1 MHTSTIHPNTV
12 NLRTYEH
19 YVRHATI
26 DMMPSTGLR
35 QDDYLKSNNTMAKQR
50 TAHAYELELRKMI
63 KSRTGADMEPWL
75 LPQVRATA
83 ANMVMLDKVQEEL
96 LDLDNLVAPVS
107 GSMGQ
112 YKNEVSPL
120 LPYYDK
126 MQRTL
131 LMQFEALGLNYKTT
145 PSKVKEDTKKGV
157 DEEDPMA
164 NYYKGMK

>member
-1 MHTSTIHPNTV
+1 
-12 NLRTYEH
+12 
-19 YVRHATI
+19 
-26 DMMPSTGLR
+26 
-35 QDDYLKSNNTMAKQR
+35 MARKK

-83 ANMVMLDKVQEEL
+83 SNMVMLDKVQAEL
-96 LDLDNLVAPVS
+96 EATDSLVTLVS
-107 GSMGQ
+107 GSMAQ
-112 YKNEVSPL
+112 MKNEVSPL

-131 LMQFEALGLNYKTT
+131 MLQFEAIGLNYKTT

-157 DEEDPMA
+157 DAEKDGLA
-164 NYYKGMK
+164 NMLTAAKEGLNDIPDFE

>member
-1 MHTSTIHPNTV
+1 
-12 NLRTYEH
+12 
-19 YVRHATI
+19 
-26 DMMPSTGLR
+26 
-35 QDDYLKSNNTMAKQR
+35 MAKQR

-83 ANMVMLDKVQEEL
+83 SNMVMLDKVQAEL
-96 LDLDNLVAPVS
+96 EDTKRFVIMMP
-107 GSMGQ
+107 GSTAQM
-112 YKNEVSPL
+112 KNEVNPL

-131 LMQFEALGLNYKTT
+131 MLQFEAIGLNYKTT

-157 DEEDPMA
+157 DAEKDGLSNLLTQARDTMNEIPDI
-164 NYYKGMK
+164 G

>member
-1 MHTSTIHPNTV
+1 
-12 NLRTYEH
+12 
-19 YVRHATI
+19 
-26 DMMPSTGLR
+26 
-35 QDDYLKSNNTMAKQR
+35 MAKTK
-50 TAHAYELELRKMI
+50 TAKQYEAELRLMI
-63 KSRTGADMEPWL
+63 KARTGADMEPWL

-96 LDLDNLVAPVS
+96 LNLDYLVAPVS

-131 LMQFEALGLNYKTT
+131 MLQFEAIGLNYKTT
-145 PSKVKEDTKKGV
+145 PSKVKEDTKKGI

-164 NYYKGMK
+164 KYYKGK

>member
-1 MHTSTIHPNTV
+1 
-12 NLRTYEH
+12 
-19 YVRHATI
+19 
-26 DMMPSTGLR
+26 
-35 QDDYLKSNNTMAKQR
+35 MAKDR

-96 LDLDNLVAPVS
+96 LNLDYLVAPVS

-120 LPYYDK
+120 LP
-126 MQRTL
+126 
-131 LMQFEALGLNYKTT
+131 
-145 PSKVKEDTKKGV
+145 
-157 DEEDPMA
+157 
-164 NYYKGMK
+164 

>member
-1 MHTSTIHPNTV
+1 
-12 NLRTYEH
+12 
-19 YVRHATI
+19 
-26 DMMPSTGLR
+26 
-35 QDDYLKSNNTMAKQR
+35 MAKKK

-83 ANMVMLDKVQEEL
+83 DNMVMLDKVQAEL
-96 LDLDNLVAPVS
+96 LDTSALVKTVP

-112 YKNEVSPL
+112 YKDEVTPL

-131 LMQFEALGLNYKTT
+131 MLQFEALGLNYKTT

-164 NYYKGMK
+164 NYYRGKQ

>member
-1 MHTSTIHPNTV
+1 
-12 NLRTYEH
+12 
-19 YVRHATI
+19 
-26 DMMPSTGLR
+26 
-35 QDDYLKSNNTMAKQR
+35 MAKQR

-83 ANMVMLDKVQEEL
+83 DNMVMLDKVQAEL
-96 LDLDNLVAPVS
+96 LDTSALVKTVP

-112 YKNEVSPL
+112 YKDEVTPL

-131 LMQFEALGLNYKTT
+131 MLQFEAIGLNYKTT

-164 NYYKGMK
+164 NYYRGKQ

>member
-1 MHTSTIHPNTV
+1 
-12 NLRTYEH
+12 
-19 YVRHATI
+19 
-26 DMMPSTGLR
+26 
-35 QDDYLKSNNTMAKQR
+35 MAKQK

-83 ANMVMLDKVQEEL
+83 SNMVMLDKVQAEL
-96 LDLDNLVAPVS
+96 EDTNKFVTMMP
-107 GSMGQ
+107 GSTAQ
-112 YKNEVSPL
+112 LKNEVNPL

-131 LMQFEALGLNYKTT
+131 MLQFEAIGLNYKTT
-145 PSKVKEDTKKGV
+145 PSKVKEDTKKGI

-164 NYYKGMK
+164 NYYKDRKQ